1 VQDLAATAVGAVAFY
16 ALGFA
21 HGACFRARK
30 ASESFFACLRS
41 ARVLRRTRCAAG
53 PSCAAGGAG
62 RVPAQRAEW
71 AREARIGTFFSVAEG
86 APVVQSPPTP
96 HPPPPPLPPSSPCAA
111 HEIGIRSPHRLG
123 VWLAVPAVLI
133 GLSFGAQKGYYR
145 YLGFTA
151 NGHPSLYPDYKEDM
165 TPYFVKHRTSDRHFD
180 APSGTLLKGDKELK

>member
-1 VQDLAATAVGAVAFY
+1 
-16 ALGFA
+16 
-21 HGACFRARK
+21 
-30 ASESFFACLRS
+30 
-41 ARVLRRTRCAAG
+41 
-53 PSCAAGGAG
+53 
-62 RVPAQRAEW
+62 VPAQRAEW
-71 AREARIGTFFSVAEG
+71 AREARIGTFGVAEG

-96 HPPPPPLPPSSPCAA
+96 RPLSRRCLTACFSSSPPLPPSSPCAA

-180 APSGTLLKGDKELK
+180 APVSGTLLKGGKELK